1 LTVSQGF
8 EKFDKLIGFRS
19 AIEPN
24 CYDGLSRA
32 IVAAKRYRAAESG
45 SRHRRDLL
53 PVGSEGGFD
62 RSLDDFRRTIGLPQN
77 QFVLIAL
84 IRPRVRLGNNLLG
97 GLLGDFRKVVR
108 HRLAP

>member
-1 LTVSQGF
+1 MSSPIRARARASQPPVAAGGHVVNASDAAALVRRA
-8 EKFDKLIGFRS
+8 EKFIRL
-19 AIEPN
+19 
-24 CYDGLSRA
+24 
-32 IVAAKRYRAAESG
+32 
-45 SRHRRDLL
+45 HRLL
-53 PVGSEGGFD
+53 EGGFD
-62 RSLDDFRRTIGLPQN
+62 RSLDDFRRTIGLTQN